1 MKSSSLM
8 TRIAL
13 AAVLLCGGSAVF
25 AAESP
30 QKTFATPEDAV
41 VAMVDATRAGDT
53 KELVALFGPEAK
65 KVIFSGDPV
74 MDKRNREV
82 FLVAYTER
90 AALMSVS
97 PTQSILYV
105 GYEDWPMPIPIVKEG
120 AAWRFDT
127 AAGAQEILFRRIGRN
142 ELDTIEVC
150 QVYVDA
156 QQEYAAT
163 GHDGKPSGIY
173 AQKVASAASKH
184 DGLYWK
190 SDDPE
195 QLSPLGEFAAAA
207 ALEGYRR
214 GAGQATPF
222 HGYVFRMLNAQG
234 KSAPGGER
242 SYIVNGEMRDGFA
255 LIAYPAVYRVSGV
268 MTFIV
273 NQDGVIYQQD
283 LGPETE
289 KIAQGISE
297 FNPDAGWQKV
307 ESAAP

>member
-1 MKSSSLM
+1 MKIFSLM
-8 TRIAL
+8 SGFAGV
-13 AAVLLCGGSAVF
+13 ALLCGGSAVL
-25 AAESP
+25 ATQSQ

-53 KELVALFGPEAK
+53 KELIALFGADAN

-82 FLVAYTER
+82 FLVAYAER

-97 PTQSILYV
+97 PTQSVLYV

-120 AAWRFDT
+120 DSWRFDT

-163 GHDGKPSGIY
+163 GHDGKPAGIY
-173 AQKVASAASKH
+173 AQKIASAPGKH

-190 SDDPE
+190 AEDPE

-222 HGYVFRMLNAQG
+222 HGYVFRMLSAQG

-242 SYIVNGEMRDGFA
+242 SYVVNGEMREGFA
-255 LIAYPAVYRVSGV
+255 LIAYPAAYRVSGV

-283 LGPETE
+283 LGPETA
-289 KIAQGISE
+289 KIAQGI
-297 FNPDAGWQKV
+297 NAYDPDAGWQKA
-307 ESAAP
+307 ELPAP

>member
-1 MKSSSLM
+1 MNILSLM
-8 TRIAL
+8 SRIAV
-13 AAVLLCGGSAVF
+13 AALLCGGSGVF
-25 AAESP
+25 AAESQ
-30 QKTFATPEDAV
+30 QKTFSTPEDAV
-41 VAMVDATRAGDT
+41 VALVDATRAGDT
-53 KELVALFGPEAK
+53 NELVALLGPDAK
-65 KVIFSGDPV
+65 KVVFSGDPV
-74 MDKRNREV
+74 MDQRNREV
-82 FLVAYTER
+82 FLVAYAER

-97 PTQSILYV
+97 PTRSVLYV

-163 GHDGKPSGIY
+163 GHDGKPAGVY
-173 AQKVASAASKH
+173 AQKVASAAGKH

-190 SDDPE
+190 SENPE
-195 QLSPLGEFAAAA
+195 ELSPLGEFAAAA
-207 ALEGYRR
+207 ALEGYRH

-222 HGYVFRMLNAQG
+222 HGYFFRILTAQG
-234 KSAPGGER
+234 KSALGGER
-242 SYIVNGEMRDGFA
+242 SYIVNGEMREGFA
-255 LIAYPAVYRVSGV
+255 LIAYPAAYRVSGV

-283 LGPETE
+283 LGPQSE
-289 KIAQGISE
+289 KIAEGLSA

-307 ESAAP
+307 ELAAP

>member
-1 MKSSSLM
+1 MNILILM
-8 TRIAL
+8 FRFAGV
-13 AAVLLCGGSAVF
+13 ALLCTGSAVL
-25 AAESP
+25 AAQSP

-41 VAMVDATRAGDT
+41 VALVDATRAGDA
-53 KELVALFGPEAK
+53 KELVALLGPDAK

-82 FLVAYTER
+82 FLVAYSER

-97 PTQSILYV
+97 PTQSVLYV
-105 GYEDWPMPIPIVKEG
+105 GYEDWPMPIPIVKDG
-120 AAWRFDT
+120 DVWRFDT
-127 AAGAQEILFRRIGRN
+127 AAGAQEILYRRIGRN
-142 ELDTIEVC
+142 ELDTLEVC

-156 QQEYAAT
+156 QQEYAAE
-163 GHDGKPSGIY
+163 GHDGKPAGIY
-173 AQKVASAASKH
+173 AQKVASTAGKH

-190 SDDPE
+190 SDDPG

-214 GAGQATPF
+214 GAGPATPF
-222 HGYVFRMLNAQG
+222 HGYVFRILTAQG

-242 SYIVNGEMRDGFA
+242 SYVVNGEMREGFA

-289 KIAQGISE
+289 KMAQGI
-297 FNPDAGWQKV
+297 NAYDPDAGWQKA
-307 ESAAP
+307 ELPTP

>member
-1 MKSSSLM
+1 MKISSLM
-8 TRIAL
+8 SGFAF
-13 AAVLLCGGSAVF
+13 AALLCGGSAAV
-25 AAESP
+25 AAQSP

-41 VAMVDATRAGDT
+41 VALVDATRAGDT
-53 KELVALFGPEAK
+53 NELIALFGPDAK
-65 KVIFSGDPV
+65 KVVFSGDPV

-82 FLVAYTER
+82 FLVAYSER

-97 PTQSILYV
+97 PTQSVLYV
-105 GYEDWPMPIPIVKEG
+105 GFEVWPMPIPIVKEG
-120 AAWRFDT
+120 ATWRFDT

-142 ELDTIEVC
+142 ELDTLEVC

-156 QQEYAAT
+156 QQEYAAE
-163 GHDGKPSGIY
+163 GHDGKPAGIY
-173 AQKVASAASKH
+173 AQKVASTAGKH

-190 SDDPE
+190 SDDPG
-195 QLSPLGEFAAAA
+195 QLSPRGEFAAAA

-214 GAGQATPF
+214 GAGAATPF
-222 HGYVFRMLNAQG
+222 HGYVFRILTAQG

-242 SYIVNGEMRDGFA
+242 SYVVNGEMREGFA

-289 KIAQGISE
+289 KMAQGI
-297 FNPDAGWQKV
+297 NAYDPDAGWQKA
-307 ESAAP
+307 ELPTP

>member
-1 MKSSSLM
+1 MKISSLLSGF
-8 TRIAL
+8 AF
-13 AAVLLCGGSAVF
+13 AALLCGGSAVL
-25 AAESP
+25 AAQSP

-41 VAMVDATRAGDT
+41 VALVDATRAGDT
-53 KELVALFGPEAK
+53 NELIALFGPDAK
-65 KVIFSGDPV
+65 KVVFSGDPV

-82 FLVAYTER
+82 FLVAYSER

-97 PTQSILYV
+97 PTQSVLYV

-142 ELDTIEVC
+142 ELDTLEVC

-156 QQEYAAT
+156 QQEYAAE
-163 GHDGKPSGIY
+163 GHDGKPAGIY
-173 AQKVASAASKH
+173 AQKVASTAGKH

-190 SDDPE
+190 SDDPG

-214 GAGQATPF
+214 GAGPATPF
-222 HGYVFRMLNAQG
+222 HGYVFRILTAQG

-242 SYIVNGEMRDGFA
+242 SYVVNGEMREGFA
-255 LIAYPAVYRVSGV
+255 LIAYPAIYRVSGV

-289 KIAQGISE
+289 RIAQAT
-297 FNPDAGWQKV
+297 NAYDPDAGWQKL
-307 ESAAP
+307 ESPAP

>member
-13 AAVLLCGGSAVF
+13 AVALLCGGSAVF

-41 VAMVDATRAGDT
+41 VALVDATRAGDT
-53 KELVALFGPEAK
+53 KELLALFGPEAK

-82 FLVAYTER
+82 FLVAYSER

-97 PTQSILYV
+97 PTQSVLYV

-150 QVYVDA
+150 QVFVDA

-163 GHDGKPSGIY
+163 GHDGRAAGVY
-173 AQKVASAASKH
+173 AQKVASTAGKH

-190 SDDPE
+190 SEDPE
-195 QLSPLGEFAAAA
+195 ELSPFGEFAAAA

-222 HGYVFRMLNAQG
+222 HGYVFRILTAQG

-242 SYIVNGEMRDGFA
+242 SYVVNGEMRDGFA

-289 KIAQGISE
+289 KIAQGTSE